1 MSDEITPP
9 VLNNP
14 LDIPLISEEH
24 IKETAMALSD
34 LIKEDGFDK
43 KDIGDYVI
51 SEVYDFYDEERA
63 DELNA
68 TLLALIPGGV
78 IRIGFVPVPMAVI
91 KVGLAKVLDKVT
103 PQVPLRLIVEIL
115 RKAGLTSV

>member
-1 MSDEITPP
+1 
-9 VLNNP
+9 
-14 LDIPLISEEH
+14 
-24 IKETAMALSD
+24 MALSD

-43 KDIGDYVI
+43 KDLGDYVI
-51 SEVYDFYDEERA
+51 SEVYDFYSEERA

-68 TLLALIPGGV
+68 ALLALIPGGV

-103 PQVPLRLIVEIL
+103 PQVPLRLIVEVL

>member
-1 MSDEITPP
+1 MNHEITDP
-9 VLNNP
+9 VLP
-14 LDIPLISEEH
+14 ALGLQLDEAKMKESMMKLHEA
-24 IKETAMALSD
+24 IKTE
-34 LIKEDGFDK
+34 GFDRN
-43 KDIGDYVI
+43 DIGDYVI
-51 SEVYDFYDEERA
+51 GEVYDFYSEERA

-78 IRIGFVPVPMAVI
+78 IRIGFVPIPMAVI

-103 PQVPLRLIVEIL
+103 PQVPLRLIVEVL

>member
-1 MSDEITPP
+1 
-9 VLNNP
+9 
-14 LDIPLISEEH
+14 
-24 IKETAMALSD
+24 MALSD

-51 SEVYDFYDEERA
+51 GEVYDFYSEERA

-68 TLLALIPGGV
+68 ALLALIPGGV

-103 PQVPLRLIVEIL
+103 PQVPLRLIVEVL